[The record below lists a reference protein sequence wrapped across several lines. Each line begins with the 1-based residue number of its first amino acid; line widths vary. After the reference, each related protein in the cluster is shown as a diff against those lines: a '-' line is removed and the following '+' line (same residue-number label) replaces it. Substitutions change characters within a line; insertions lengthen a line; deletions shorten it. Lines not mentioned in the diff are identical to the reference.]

1 MVKLPIVGHVMS
13 LVRKPARKPLR
24 GAAARDERLR
34 AGFDRAPLGI
44 AFAAPD
50 GHWLQVNEQFRRL
63 IGYTREELSRISFHG
78 ITHPED
84 AKREAS
90 LLKKLV
96 AGEIDSYRLEKRVM
110 EKRGRYRTIEI
121 LTSLVR
127 SATGEPDFFVFLID
141 EPPQRRAA
149 AAQETSVA
157 ELLGDV
163 GVVRTDEKGT
173 VTGWNPGAERIFGYT
188 ADEMIGKNRRLL
200 WRDADGWD
208 GKPTRQL
215 KSLHDGQ
222 RVEME
227 DWRVAKDG
235 RHLWVRT
242 AIAPVKV
249 DGVVKG
255 YLEVVS
261 PPAAVDPR
269 RGLESTIESLR
280 AELDTAR
287 RKEES
292 LREAL
297 EEVRVMGEETMNEL
311 RIMTVALR
319 KEIDRRKAAEDEL
332 RTLSAQVAA
341 PPEPLAPEVE
351 EIAVVAPRRAFHPL
365 GGMAAELLRD
375 HAAAQ
380 RSGTLVVTSGERELE
395 IFFDKGRVYSC
406 ASNDPSTFLVQR
418 LIDQGAI
425 TDDDR
430 RRALELRQHTQLALG
445 RILLILGAITEEQ
458 LVETMRRKV
467 EEAVADLVTWSD
479 VRWAFVEGEIP
490 SLQLVPLRMDVD
502 AALQPVRA
510 PMFVASSSAR
520 ASRKFHVPSC
530 VSVRRIALEGR
541 LGFASA
547 SEAAARGY
555 EPCRICVR
563 VA

>member
-34 AGFDRAPLGI
+34 AGFDGAPLGI

-84 AKREAS
+84 AKRETS
-90 LLKKLV
+90 LMRKLV
-96 AGEIDSYRLEKRVM
+96 GGEMDSYRLEKRVM
-110 EKRGRYRTIEI
+110 EKKGRYRAIEVVVA
-121 LTSLVR
+121 LVR
-127 SATGEPDFFVFLID
+127 SPAGEPDFFVYLVD

-149 AAQETSVA
+149 MAQETSVA
-157 ELLGDV
+157 DLLAEV

-173 VTGWNPGAERIFGYT
+173 ITGWNPGAERIFGY
-188 ADEMIGKNRRLL
+188 AAEEVMGKNRRIL
-200 WRDADGWD
+200 WRDADGWE

-215 KSLHDGQ
+215 KSVHDGQ
-222 RVEME
+222 RLEIE

-242 AIAPVKV
+242 TIAAVKI

-261 PPAAVDPR
+261 PPAPVDAR

-280 AELDTAR
+280 AELDTAG

-292 LREAL
+292 LRQAL

-319 KEIDRRKAAEDEL
+319 KEIDRRKAAELEL
-332 RTLSAQVAA
+332 RAVSAQVAP
-341 PPEPLAPEVE
+341 PPEPVAAEVE
-351 EIAVVAPRRAFHPL
+351 EVAVTPPRRAFRPL
-365 GGMAAELLRD
+365 SGTAAELLQAE
-375 HAAAQ
+375 AAAQ

-395 IFFDKGRVYSC
+395 IFFDKGRIYSC

-418 LIDQGAI
+418 LIDRGAI
-425 TDDDR
+425 TNDDR
-430 RRALELRQHTQLALG
+430 RRALELKQHTQLALG

-458 LVETMRRKV
+458 LVETMRSKV
-467 EEAVADLVTWSD
+467 EEAIADLLTWDD
-479 VRWAFVEGEIP
+479 VRWAFV
-490 SLQLVPLRMDVD
+490 
-502 AALQPVRA
+502 
-510 PMFVASSSAR
+510 
-520 ASRKFHVPSC
+520 
-530 VSVRRIALEGR
+530 
-541 LGFASA
+541 
-547 SEAAARGY
+547 
-555 EPCRICVR
+555 
-563 VA
+563 